1 MSFSFSRRRT
11 LGAVSALAV
20 AGLLPTLWARAA
32 APPARVRV
40 AVGGGEGQA
49 LRHLPLTVA
58 TQLDYFRPKG
68 VDVTWLSY
76 PNDALALQ
84 AVQEG
89 VADVGAMGF
98 EQALRS
104 QGRSQAVRSLV
115 LQART
120 PQLVLAVSTRALL
133 HYRTPQDLRRCKI
146 GVDEWGGLAHAMA
159 CRVLEQAGVGTQE
172 VGFVVVGDGVQAV
185 AALRAG
191 KVQALCHGA
200 PVLARLERSR
210 ELRMVYDTRSLAGA
224 QAVFGGSLPGSCL
237 AALPQFLQTYPAR
250 AQSLADGVVHALK
263 WLQTAAPADI
273 VKVIPAESLMG
284 DRRLFL
290 AALDRVRESISPDG
304 LVPEGGALTAAKT
317 LAMLDPTLDARRS
330 LLARAYTQEF
340 ARKAKQQFSA

>member
-1 MSFSFSRRRT
+1 MSFSFLRRRT

-20 AGLLPTLWARAA
+20 AALLPTLRVRAS

-40 AVGGGEGQA
+40 AVGGGEGYA
-49 LRHLPLTVA
+49 LRHLPLTIA
-58 TQLDYFRPKG
+58 TQLDFFRPEG

-84 AVQEG
+84 AVQDG

-98 EQALRS
+98 EHAVRS

-120 PQLVLAVSTRALL
+120 PQLVLAISSRALP

-146 GVDEWGGLAHAMA
+146 GVNVWGGLAHAMA
-159 CRVLEQAGVGTQE
+159 QGVLEHAGVQE
-172 VGFVVVGDGVQAV
+172 VGFVVVGDGAQAV

-191 KVQALCHGA
+191 KVQALCHGDPA
-200 PVLARLERSR
+200 MARLERNR
-210 ELRMVYDTRSLAGA
+210 ELRVVYDTRSLAGA
-224 QAVFGGSLPGSCL
+224 QAVFGGTLPGSCL
-237 AALPQFLQTYPAR
+237 VAPPQFLQAHPAR
-250 AQSLADGVVHALK
+250 AQALADGVVHALK
-263 WLQTAAPADI
+263 WLQTAAPAD
-273 VKVIPAESLMG
+273 VLKVVPTEALMG

-290 AALDRVRESISPDG
+290 AALGSVRESVSPDG
-304 LVPEGGALTAAKT
+304 LVPEGGVQTAART
-317 LAMLDPTLDARRS
+317 LALLDPTLDARPS
-330 LLARAYTQEF
+330 GLAQAYTQEF